1 MLTRVYLF
9 LWWKIAGPARGSCLP
24 LYRASQFE
32 LLRFELLVGKIFPK
46 RWRSKFNARPVKP
59 RFDAQMETGQEGRK
73 KVDIVIG
80 TKFVV
85 KRRKNC
91 GQNELWLGRKL
102 CNAITGLGITGARSS
117 WLRPSSPC
125 LSSST
130 IVRNFR
136 PIVAMRSSSLFPSPV
151 SLTLNSLW
159 KKLTTFIRRNNRATL
174 MADWVN
180 SRKWQL
186 KRGCII
192 TRKLREK

>member
-24 LYRASQFE
+24 LYRN
-32 LLRFELLVGKIFPK
+32 L
-46 RWRSKFNARPVKP
+46 NC
-59 RFDAQMETGQEGRK
+59 FDSNCSLEKYFQRGGGRNSMRGLWNHALTRKWKLPPGQEGRK